1 MQPRK
6 PILIYS
12 ESFPRFLNAA
22 SMAGTFIFTCVA
34 LQTFLPHPE
43 IAGVSGKL
51 RRFQSSP
58 GEFDTLFVGSSRV
71 YHEISPGIFDD
82 VMRSRDMAT
91 RSFNFG
97 IDGMHLPESFYVLDL
112 ILKTK
117 PQGLKWVFIEFDDL
131 QVTPWPGYQ
140 GTQRL
145 LYWHDWTRTSLVV
158 RKLLNLNVYEKPKR
172 KIQRAAKYWDY
183 LSIHLALF
191 SKKFGNA
198 GSISDLIRERLR
210 EPESPGQGQVL
221 GPRGDG
227 YFSGDTQLSG
237 GEKTAYEQALA
248 GVTEP
253 VKPRVIDRYADE
265 AYRICAKKVRQSG
278 AIPIFVVTPV
288 VSVSPV
294 RFQDNAP
301 APGSVLAFNEAKAF
315 PQLYRT
321 NVRINEGHV
330 NKKGAEEFTRLLAEK
345 FAHEVATHTIR

>member
-6 PILIYS
+6 SSLIFS
-12 ESFPRFLNAA
+12 ESLSRLINAA
-22 SMAGTFIFTCVA
+22 SMAGTFIATCIA
-34 LQTFLPHPE
+34 FHAFLPHPE

-51 RRFQSSP
+51 QRFQSSP
-58 GEFDTLFVGSSRV
+58 SEFDTLFVGSSRF

-82 VMRSRDMAT
+82 VMRHRGMAT

-117 PQGLKWVFIEFDDL
+117 PRGLKWVFIEFDDL
-131 QVTPWPGYQ
+131 QVTPRPECR

-198 GSISDLIRERLR
+198 GSISDLMRERLR
-210 EPESPGQGQVL
+210 KPEWPDQGQLL

-237 GEKTAYEQALA
+237 AEKAAYEQALA

-253 VKPRVIDRYADE
+253 VKPRVIDQYADE

-288 VSVSPV
+288 VPASPV

-301 APGSVLAFNEAKAF
+301 APGAVLAFNDAKAF

-345 FAHEVATHTIR
+345 FAHEVATNAIR